1 MESKEQLSVAMD
13 LVNQLRIENE
23 SFRQNFEN
31 LKVAHVRLQET
42 NNELRRQVAESRDAK
57 LAAERAHE
65 DFSRQIKVELE
76 KKTQEFDEM
85 RSQIVPTRELEK
97 LRMRIVE
104 EVEAPHRE
112 RVQSLEREADKFQDQ
127 YLKAR
132 RENGL
137 LRTKYQNLLSEQNRM
152 QEDLNVQRSSEA
164 LELTERIRNLQK
176 MLDGA
181 QNDDRLRNTLRD
193 KKEIEAHVQT
203 LLEENQHLRSQK
215 EVLRVDREQLVATH
229 AQLVHEKELQIK
241 SVIADRDNL
250 LKKVQKFESEGREM
264 EAENEQ
270 LHRQLASKESQ
281 LSHQKLEFDSAR
293 RSAQW
298 DGTKC
303 HPGSMVR
310 EGTRLANGTR

>member
-1 MESKEQLSVAMD
+1 
-13 LVNQLRIENE
+13 
-23 SFRQNFEN
+23 
-31 LKVAHVRLQET
+31 
-42 NNELRRQVAESRDAK
+42 
-57 LAAERAHE
+57 
-65 DFSRQIKVELE
+65 
-76 KKTQEFDEM
+76 
-85 RSQIVPTRELEK
+85 
-97 LRMRIVE
+97 MRIVE